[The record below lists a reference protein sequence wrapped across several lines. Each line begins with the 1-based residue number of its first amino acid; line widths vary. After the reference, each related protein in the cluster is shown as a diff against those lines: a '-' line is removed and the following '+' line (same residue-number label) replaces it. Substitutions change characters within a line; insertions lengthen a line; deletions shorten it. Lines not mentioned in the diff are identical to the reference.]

1 MNDREALFARAA
13 PEGGVICLLCPHA
26 CVLQDGFSG
35 LCGVRGNRDGRLTAL
50 SYAKV
55 SAVALDPIEK
65 KPLYRFHPG
74 TTILS
79 VGGFGCNMH
88 CPFCQNHTISRACV
102 TQDAR
107 SLPPEELAEIARQA
121 VSQGNIGAAY
131 TYNEPS
137 VNFEY
142 VYDCARLIRRAGLL
156 NVMVTNGLINREPL
170 ETLLPFL
177 DAMNID
183 LKGFTDA
190 FYRGL
195 GGRLGTVK
203 DTIALAAARCHV
215 EVTTLVLP
223 DENEAHIGATAEW
236 LASVDENIPLHL
248 TRFFPRYRYADRQPT
263 PRETILKLQRLAERH
278 LKYVYAGNM

>member
-13 PEGGVICLLCPHA
+13 PGGDAVCLLCPHA
-26 CVLQDGFSG
+26 CVLQDGFTG
-35 LCGVRGNRDGRLTAL
+35 LCGVRGNRGGRLTAL
-50 SYAKV
+50 SYARV
-55 SAVALDPIEK
+55 SALALDPIEK
-65 KPLYRFHPG
+65 KPLYRFRPG

-88 CPFCQNHTISRACV
+88 CPFCQNHTISRAPF
-102 TQDAR
+102 TEDAR
-107 SLPPEELAEIARQA
+107 TLPPETLTKMACQA
-121 VSQGNIGAAY
+121 VPQGNIGAAY

-142 VYDCARLIRRAGLL
+142 IYDCARLIRRAGLF

-170 ETLLPFL
+170 ETLLPFM

-190 FYRGL
+190 FYHGL
-195 GGRLGTVK
+195 GGRLDTVK

-223 DENEAHIGATAEW
+223 GENEAHIGAIAEW
-236 LASVDENIPLHL
+236 LASVDEHIPLHL
-248 TRFFPRYRYADRQPT
+248 SRFFPRYRYIDRLPT
-263 PRETILKLQRLAERH
+263 ARESIIKLQRLAERH